1 MEQFDI
7 MFVKESVV
15 IGGRELS
22 IETGRMAKQASGAAL
37 VQYGESVVLV
47 TAVSLKHEREG
58 IDFFPLTVDYV
69 EKSYAAGK
77 IPGNYFR
84 REGRLS
90 THEILSCRLIDRPI
104 RPLFPDG
111 YRNETQVIALVLSMD
126 QQNDPVILSMIGAGA
141 ALEVSD
147 IPFEGPIAGIRV
159 GRVEGQLVVNPTFAE
174 REAADLDIIMAVGAQ
189 GIVMVEGGGQFV
201 PEAEIVEA
209 LLFGQEQIQPV
220 LELQRTLRKKAG
232 KPKRAFT
239 PPEQDAALVAA
250 VRKIVG
256 KEVEKAAVLPA
267 KMERYAR
274 FDELKQEAIEK
285 IPESFAGRDKDIK
298 AAVEGLKR
306 DHVRKMIV
314 DKGKRIDGRGL
325 RDVRQ
330 ITCETGVLPC
340 THGSALFT
348 RGETQALVTLTLGT
362 AHDDQRI
369 ELLTGDETKQFLL
382 HYNFPPFCVGEAK
395 FMRGPSRRDIGH
407 GALAERGLLPALPPH
422 DDFPYTVRLVSEVL
436 ESNGSSS
443 MATVCGSSLAMM
455 DGGMPLSRSVA
466 GIAMGLIKEGRKVRV
481 LSDILGDEDHLGD
494 MDFKLV
500 GDRNGVSAIQ
510 MDIKITGLSKDVLR
524 NALMQGAEA
533 RAIVLDNMDKELD
546 KARDEMSPWSPRIR
560 TIDINPDR
568 IRDLIGPGGK
578 NIRAIIEQTGAIID
592 VRDEGKVAIAARDSQ
607 TMQEALGLEKRS
619 TEEAE
624 IGKVYLGRVVKVVDF
639 GAFVEILPGMEGL
652 CHISDLSE
660 KRIERTEDVVRE
672 HDEILVKVVSIER
685 GKVRLSRRD
694 ALGKQ
699 ANA

>member
-607 TMQEALGLEKRS
+607 TMQEALGLVKRS